1 MKGWSS
7 QACHID
13 MLVKIYQV
21 VSVIQWENCPEK
33 KGCIPLMLK
42 QLNPEESTAFSSFPF
57 LPVGKLTF
65 FVSGPLENYSFYILF
80 SFSLFKCLCFFFI
93 TSHLVFFFFLPLIRD
108 NEMKMMIINLGKTN
122 YKPKKQFSSVLAQ
135 YTEENKMYFTWIF
148 LVSLFEILFNYQTQ
162 RRCLCTIGDRERT
175 SRSSSLQ
182 MRDKTLQ
189 FPYLELKKV
198 KPICSEYIWFI
209 HMCISSHSGHYAC
222 NIRKGMSQAADS
234 RKSSV

>member
-1 MKGWSS
+1 MRELSR
-7 QACHID
+7 
-13 MLVKIYQV
+13 
-21 VSVIQWENCPEK
+21 
-33 KGCIPLMLK
+33 
-42 QLNPEESTAFSSFPF
+42 EEGLYTSNAEAFESRR
-57 LPVGKLTF
+57 VD
-65 FVSGPLENYSFYILF
+65 
-80 SFSLFKCLCFFFI
+80 CFFFFPI
-93 TSHLVFFFFLPLIRD
+93 FACRETYILCIWTSRELLFLYPLQLFPIQMSLFFLYNFSSCFFFFLPLIRD

-135 YTEENKMYFTWIF
+135 YTEENKMYFTWMF